1 MFKCQIKIIRIKLL
15 TYEKTKD
22 HNYIGLILKIEYK
35 GNFMGIPR
43 ALLRLKMALVPSYTF
58 KLPVGY

>member
-22 HNYIGLILKIEYK
+22 HNYIGMILKIECIK
-35 GNFMGIPR
+35 GT
-43 ALLRLKMALVPSYTF
+43 SQ
-58 KLPVGY
+58 GYLGHCWG